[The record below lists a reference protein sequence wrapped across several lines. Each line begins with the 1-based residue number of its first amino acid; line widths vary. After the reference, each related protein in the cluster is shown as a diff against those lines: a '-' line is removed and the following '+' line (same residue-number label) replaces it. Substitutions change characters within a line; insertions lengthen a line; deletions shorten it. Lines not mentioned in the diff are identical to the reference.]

1 MANKLIKRRYNNL
14 LTARNNYFENGSQM
28 RTILPKDLDISK
40 SLTSSIGDTFSSLS
54 KEQPIKIDTANT
66 SSKPKMSSIGNA
78 ALQAA
83 GSAVGQIG
91 GGLIGGVLQSGAGSV
106 LSGLSSVAS
115 AIPGPAGAITS
126 AALGVAGGL
135 VNRMFGSKLNQENI
149 AKVQA
154 NIDSL
159 NSFQSNALNYDSLAE
174 NWANAS
180 RGMTFEDSFIGK
192 DGWFSN
198 KAKNKANELRGQI
211 SDAED
216 WVQNSLSNNAEAIMN
231 TNMMN
236 QQSNFAAFGGELNTN
251 GGDFTNGLLHINNGG
266 SHESNPYEGVQL
278 GIDLEGVPNLVEE
291 GETIFNDYVFSKRL
305 KVPKAIRNKYKIRGT
320 KSISFA
326 EMSKKM
332 AKESEERP
340 NDPISMRGLEAMMA
354 DLANTQEGLRAKN
367 INNTEESN
375 KFATGGSYAYNNT
388 SNDSDIINNEI
399 FSPYFSNGAFDFDA
413 MYADNSAYRQR
424 LDPIATALY
433 KRKTNPN
440 YQYNDAETKALQ
452 SYISSVNKWNPNNQ
466 YGSINDITY
475 DRIIGDALTT
485 TDGSTFTYNPKA
497 TRAGYALDKM
507 RGGHHFGVTG
517 VNITSE
523 QAKKTAAANRYFEYG
538 TGTPLDYFEGRN
550 DKGQTWFD
558 LHPGYSFVDKNGV
571 VRDPVD
577 VNGVSTTYTDYFL
590 KKAEPEKASEVEDPE
605 EWKQGKY
612 ADWLRYAPAVGFGI
626 SALTDTLGLTNKPDY
641 SNADAILE
649 ASRGAGMYQPV
660 RFKPIG
666 NYLTYRPFDRDF
678 YINKMNAEA
687 GASRRALLN
696 TSGNNRATAMAGIL
710 AADNNYLNQIG
721 SLARQ
726 AEEFNLAQRQQVADF
741 NRSTNITNS
750 QGFLQA
756 DMANQKALAA
766 AREFS
771 LKGRMTAAELRERA
785 RLASDQ
791 AKSANISGLF
801 QTLGDIGFEEKNARM
816 RDWAIAHGVFGP
828 GTESA
833 GRVKQK
839 TTNKDKNKDS
849 NKDSNKDKIDFNP
862 GKVLY
867 DSILYSGIPLYA
879 ATGGKLKTV
888 KKRGLTF

>member
-14 LTARNNYFENGSQM
+14 LTARNNYFGEGSGM
-28 RTILPKDLDISK
+28 RTMSSKDLDISK

-78 ALQAA
+78 VLQAA

-91 GGLIGGVLQSGAGSV
+91 GSLIGGGLQSGAGSV

-115 AIPGPAGAITS
+115 AIPGPVGAIAS
-126 AALGVAGGL
+126 AALGIAGGL
-135 VNRMFGSKLNQENI
+135 TNRMFGSKLNQENI

-159 NSFQSNALNYDSLAE
+159 NSFQSNASNYDSLAE

-180 RGMTFEDSFIGK
+180 RGMTFENSFIGK

-278 GIDLEGVPNLVEE
+278 GIDPEGVPNLVEE

-326 EMSKKM
+326 EMSKKL

-354 DLANTQEGLRAKN
+354 DLANTQEELKAEKRQNSYAYGGKV
-367 INNTEESN
+367 N
-375 KFATGGSYAYNNT
+375 KFAGDDPWTPSQINSYSYIKNGYYGLGDTPFWIKDSNYTDQYKDFINTKYSIDDFRQHLKDQFNFYDNATGKDKASNRYKAIKYFVDANPDWYNHRGSVDTWNIDDALMSKAKQYAL
-388 SNDSDIINNEI
+388 SKPGFMHPE
-399 FSPYFSNGAFDFDA
+399 
-413 MYADNSAYRQR
+413 
-424 LDPIATALY
+424 
-433 KRKTNPN
+433 KV
-440 YQYNDAETKALQ
+440 AETYLSKQNTPAVEKKAA
-452 SYISSVNKWNPNNQ
+452 V
-466 YGSINDITY
+466 
-475 DRIIGDALTT
+475 
-485 TDGSTFTYNPKA
+485 
-497 TRAGYALDKM
+497 
-507 RGGHHFGVTG
+507 
-517 VNITSE
+517 
-523 QAKKTAAANRYFEYG
+523 KKNRYFEYG

-550 DKGQTWFD
+550 DKGQSWID
-558 LHPGYSFVDKNGV
+558 LHPGYLFVDKNGV

-590 KKAEPEKASEVEDPE
+590 KKAEPEKATEVEDPV
-605 EWKQGKY
+605 EWEQGKY

-626 SALTDTLGLTNKPDY
+626 SALTDTLELTNKPDY

-756 DMANQKALAA
+756 DMANQKALAE

-833 GRVKQK
+833 GRVKQR